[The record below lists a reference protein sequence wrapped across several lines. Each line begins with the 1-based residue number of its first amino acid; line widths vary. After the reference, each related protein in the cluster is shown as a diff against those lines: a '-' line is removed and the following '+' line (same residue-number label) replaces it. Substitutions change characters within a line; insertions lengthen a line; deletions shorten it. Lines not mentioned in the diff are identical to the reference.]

1 MSMQGIL
8 VRQYDAPPIR
18 RDEILRYA
26 GVRGDA
32 FSIEPMLSEYLREA
46 QKVLTYS
53 VCYTEFSIEEKENLL
68 DLGFVTTESRDLQKN
83 LSGCSSGIVFAAT
96 VGVALDRL
104 IARSAATSP
113 TKALLLQAIGAE
125 RIESLCDLF
134 CRDLAGKQE
143 NYLLRPRF
151 SPGYGDLPLEIQKN
165 IFALLD
171 CPKRIGLSLN
181 QSLML
186 SPSKSVTALIGRELR
201 K

>member
-26 GVRGDA
+26 GARGDA
-32 FSIEPMLSEYLREA
+32 SSIEPTLSECLREA

-134 CRDLAGKQE
+134 CRDLAREQE
-143 NYLLRPRF
+143 NYHLRPRF